1 MSVVIKNFMQ
11 KRENNFS
18 PDNILDSI
26 FLIFDGILACSKKNK
41 NQFSSIFDHIHKNEN
56 HLKQET
62 DQEEDT
68 LNLSESTA
76 STSSDSSSDDGHCC
90 ILDKYGIEDFVVLC
104 YKCLDLDEHM
114 LIMAMMNLER
124 ILEKDF
130 ILTEQNIHKV
140 FFLCMMEVHKYYN
153 DVICYNKDYAK
164 LCGIS
169 TDELLNLEFEFMN
182 YIDYNMNIPDD
193 KYNLYKKNLHKF
205 FDKYIMIPSTY
216 L

>member
-1 MSVVIKNFMQ
+1 MSVVIKKYVNNREINFT
-11 KRENNFS
+11 S
-18 PDNILDSI
+18 DNILDTI
-26 FLIFDGILACSKKNK
+26 FFIFDKITTQTKKSKEK
-41 NQFSSIFDHIHKNEN
+41 FSSSFDHIHKNDN
-56 HLKQET
+56 THHKQDSEP
-62 DQEEDT
+62 EDDST
-68 LNLSESTA
+68 LSG
-76 STSSDSSSDDGHCC
+76 SDTSSDDGHCC
-90 ILDKYGIEDFVVLC
+90 ILDKDGIEDFVVLC
-104 YKCLDLDEHM
+104 YKCLDFDEHM

-130 ILTEQNIHKV
+130 VLTEQNIHKV

-169 TDELLNLEFEFMN
+169 TDELLDLELEFMN

-193 KYNLYKKNLHKF
+193 KYNIYKKNLHKF
-205 FDKYIMIPSTY
+205 FDKNVIIQSTY

>member
-1 MSVVIKNFMQ
+1 MSVVIKNYV
-11 KRENNFS
+11 KNKENDFT
-18 PDNILDSI
+18 PDNILDTI
-26 FLIFDGILACSKKNK
+26 FFIFDKITTQTKKSKEK
-41 NQFSSIFDHIHKNEN
+41 FSSSFDHIHKNDN
-56 HLKQET
+56 THHKQDSEP
-62 DQEEDT
+62 EDDST
-68 LNLSESTA
+68 LSG
-76 STSSDSSSDDGHCC
+76 SDTSSDDGHCC

-104 YKCLDLDEHM
+104 YKCLDFDEHM

-130 ILTEQNIHKV
+130 VLTEQNIHKV

-169 TDELLNLEFEFMN
+169 TDELLDLELEFMN

-193 KYNLYKKNLHKF
+193 KYEIYKKNLKKF
-205 FDKYIMIPSTY
+205 FERNVMIQSKY

>member
-1 MSVVIKNFMQ
+1 MSVVIKKYVNN
-11 KRENNFS
+11 RENNFTS
-18 PDNILDSI
+18 DNILDTI
-26 FLIFDGILACSKKNK
+26 FFIFDKITTQTKKSKEK
-41 NQFSSIFDHIHKNEN
+41 FSSNFDHIHKNDN
-56 HLKQET
+56 THHKQDSEP
-62 DQEEDT
+62 EDDST
-68 LNLSESTA
+68 LSG
-76 STSSDSSSDDGHCC
+76 SDTSSDDGHCC

-104 YKCLDLDEHM
+104 YKCLDFDEHM

-130 ILTEQNIHKV
+130 VLTEQNIHKV

-193 KYNLYKKNLHKF
+193 KYNIYKKNLHKF
-205 FDKYIMIPSTY
+205 FDKNVIIQSTY